1 MAGQIPYSIRIVPMQ
16 FFAAAGQDRFLLDT
30 FFRGKRQGC
39 FLELGASA
47 AEGASNTLFFERCMG
62 WRGLLVASDPAMLAE
77 LAARSAATALL
88 GAEPGH
94 LAALLAGQGIKTLDY
109 CAIHDAAAAPWL
121 LAALVEA
128 HLVPAVLSIRGTA
141 PAPAGWQPLGQ
152 LGPDCFFRRPEQKR
166 LAQTSVICAVW
177 SGDPKRADLLRGHG
191 ANLARQS
198 VPVEPI
204 YVFDGNDRIPPWV
217 KGRAVAARE
226 GLTLYQAWNLA
237 LALVETPFVM
247 NLNLDDRLA
256 EDAVETLER
265 GLAQPDVALVAGE
278 WNVTYSQKETDASFR
293 CYPAEELPS
302 IADWER
308 RAPIRTRLG
317 SGTGEQG
324 TYGPATLWRLDAHI
338 GAPRYPWR
346 CPDGTLLRSAADAA
360 WWLVLERHL
369 QKRLLRLPIVIG
381 NYHFHPKE
389 QAQYRALP
397 YDELQLIGQLGVSL
411 V

>member
-1 MAGQIPYSIRIVPMQ
+1 
-16 FFAAAGQDRFLLDT
+16 
-30 FFRGKRQGC
+30 
-39 FLELGASA
+39 
-47 AEGASNTLFFERCMG
+47 MG
-62 WRGLLVASDPAMLAE
+62 WRGLLVVSDPATQAQLG
-77 LAARSAATALL
+77 ARSAASAVL
-88 GAEPGH
+88 GPEPGH
-94 LAALLAGQGIKTLDY
+94 LAALLAGLGVKTVEY
-109 CAIHDAAAAPWL
+109 CAIHDAAAAPAL
-121 LAALVEA
+121 LAVLTEA
-128 HLVPAVLSIRGTA
+128 RLVPAVLSIRG
-141 PAPAGWQPLGQ
+141 PAPALVGWQALGQ
-152 LGPDCFFRRPEQKR
+152 LGPDCFFHRPEQKR
-166 LAQTSVICAVW
+166 LARTSVICAVW
-177 SGDPKRADLLRGHG
+177 SGDPKRAELLRGHG

-204 YVFDGNDRIPPWV
+204 YVFDGNDRMPPWL
-217 KGRAVAARE
+217 KGRAIAARE
-226 GLTLYQAWNLA
+226 GITLYQAWNLA

-256 EDAVETLER
+256 DDAVETLER
-265 GLAQPDVALVAGE
+265 GLAQPDVALAAGE
-278 WNVTYSQKETDASFR
+278 WNVTYSQKETDAGFR

-302 IADWER
+302 IADWEQ

-369 QKRLLRLPIVIG
+369 KKRLLRLPIVIG
-381 NYHFHPKE
+381 NYHFHPKD

-397 YDELQLIGQLGVSL
+397 HDELQLIGQLGVSL